1 MDLLFAAFVSF
12 RFREIKF
19 FLEKLNSFWIKSCIS
34 QSNCILH
41 LEIIKTRIQYRIC
54 RIPISFQTDGLNLLY
69 FNISGLRQRAAK
81 I

>member
-41 LEIIKTRIQYRIC
+41 LESLKPESNIVSVGVYPSYYFAILFFFFCYKLRGKT
-54 RIPISFQTDGLNLLY
+54 
-69 FNISGLRQRAAK
+69 
-81 I
+81 